1 MLTLRTGDPFGD
13 RGYTLFELLI
23 VLAILGI
30 SIAVLAPP
38 VARGPGL
45 QLRSGTS
52 LVAAVL
58 REARSLAIRDNR
70 ELKVIVDIGARTLQV
85 DSGGDE
91 RKLEGDLE
99 LSVYTA
105 TSELQDAKRGAI
117 RFFPDGTSTGGR
129 IRLSS
134 QVQAND
140 VAVNWLTGH
149 VEIHEN
155 VR

>member
-1 MLTLRTGDPFGD
+1 MRTLRTGDPSGAQ
-13 RGYTLFELLI
+13 GYTLFELLI
-23 VLAILGI
+23 VLVILGI
-30 SIAVLAPP
+30 SVAVLAPT

-70 ELKVIVDIGARTLQV
+70 ELRVIVDVGSRTLQV
-85 DSGGDE
+85 DSGGDD
-91 RKLEGDLE
+91 RKLEGDLGI
-99 LSVYTA
+99 SVYTA
-105 TSELQDAKRGAI
+105 TSELQDAKRAAI
-117 RFFPDGTSTGGR
+117 RFLPDGTSTGGR